1 MAQKVITVNI
11 NVYEQ
16 TVTNRH
22 SAYEVT
28 FVNRFLDEGWT
39 IKQVI
44 HSPTAAANWTNITF
58 ILEKWTRLWDFMDFQ
73 DLKKQAQYS
82 GIIPN
87 FILSIDH
94 NWVIRQL

>member
-16 TVTNRH
+16 TVSNRH
-22 SAYEVT
+22 SAYEVS

-44 HSPTAAANWTNITF
+44 HSQTQAANWTNITF
-58 ILEKWTRLWDFMDFQ
+58 ILEKAD
-73 DLKKQAQYS
+73 
-82 GIIPN
+82 
-87 FILSIDH
+87 
-94 NWVIRQL
+94 

>member
-22 SAYEVT
+22 SAYEIT
-28 FVNRFLDEGWT
+28 YVNRFLDEGWV
-39 IKQVI
+39 IKEVI

-58 ILEKWTRLWDFMDFQ
+58 ILEK
-73 DLKKQAQYS
+73 
-82 GIIPN
+82 
-87 FILSIDH
+87 
-94 NWVIRQL
+94 